1 MGWIANVILTNIAVQ
16 PVAEIQEAI
25 VERQQNVRHHSVDF
39 RRNPS
44 FNLLR
49 RHIDD
54 FLANEFLIGWIFL
67 VEPENIRV
75 NTSTDEAFA
84 SLRIVK
90 EANLQRSDA

>member
-1 MGWIANVILTNIAVQ
+1 MCWIADVILTNVAMQ
-16 PVAEIQEAI
+16 PVAEVQETV
-25 VERQQNVRHHSVDF
+25 VERQQNVGHHSVHF

-49 RHIDD
+49 RHVDD

-67 VEPENIRV
+67 VEAENIRV
-75 NTSTDEAFA
+75 NTSTDEALA

-90 EANLQRSDA
+90 EANLQWSDA